1 MNIMTTSVC
10 FTTSKVNM
18 SYRRRKLNVFFVLV
32 INLSKM
38 STNKYTIHNIN
49 PMPHIDVFAAHV
61 VSMVESIHIIY

>member
-18 SYRRRKLNVFFVLV
+18 SYRRELNIFFVLV

-49 PMPHIDVFAAHV
+49 PMPHIDDFAAHV